1 MIMALEFRDQTSG
14 QRPSGRRSP
23 HNGTGIQQGYGETWQ
38 PGVGYGYPGGS
49 APKKRRG
56 VGAAWIAVPVL
67 CVAAVVILLL
77 SGVLGGTSAP
87 LPETKPTPVE
97 TPEPGNEEKPAGE
110 LSAIREQAEKIIP
123 GYRCRYL
130 VQQLDDRMLEDFL
143 AIYQAVANFRT
154 EVEFPSSISMDEME
168 ALMTLIYGNC
178 PELFQIDGN
187 ATYYYNS
194 VDRDG
199 EKMVTGIS
207 ELSYHMD
214 EDTYRRAYQQ
224 CDRIVQEVVSGAA
237 GLSAREAEL
246 HAYRY
251 VTGHCVYDL
260 STPYCG
266 TPYGALV
273 EGRAKCDGT
282 GKTMQWILEQMGIVC
297 LSISGAPL
305 DGGNGHQW
313 NVAEIDGI
321 FYDLDATADLGN
333 QGDKL
338 LYGRFNVDNHLIRD
352 LYPIGDG
359 YLSCFT
365 IPGTD
370 SMSGSYHAR
379 NHTRVESDADC
390 GPILAQQFS
399 QVIQKNG
406 GSFAIQLAQSAQVD
420 ELSRIFGKWEGAER
434 FLKEYD
440 VSLQGFGYYS
450 LTQPETNVYQFT
462 VYRDS

>member
-1 MIMALEFRDQTSG
+1 
-14 QRPSGRRSP
+14 
-23 HNGTGIQQGYGETWQ
+23 
-38 PGVGYGYPGGS
+38 
-49 APKKRRG
+49 
-56 VGAAWIAVPVL
+56 
-67 CVAAVVILLL
+67 
-77 SGVLGGTSAP
+77 
-87 LPETKPTPVE
+87 
-97 TPEPGNEEKPAGE
+97 
-110 LSAIREQAEKIIP
+110 
-123 GYRCRYL
+123 
-130 VQQLDDRMLEDFL
+130 
-143 AIYQAVANFRT
+143 
-154 EVEFPSSISMDEME
+154 
-168 ALMTLIYGNC
+168 
-178 PELFQIDGN
+178 
-187 ATYYYNS
+187 
-194 VDRDG
+194 
-199 EKMVTGIS
+199 
-207 ELSYHMD
+207 
-214 EDTYRRAYQQ
+214 
-224 CDRIVQEVVSGAA
+224 
-237 GLSAREAEL
+237 
-246 HAYRY
+246 
-251 VTGHCVYDL
+251 
-260 STPYCG
+260 
-266 TPYGALV
+266 
-273 EGRAKCDGT
+273 
-282 GKTMQWILEQMGIVC
+282 MQWILEQMGIVC

-321 FYDLDATADLGN
+321 FYVLDATADLGN

-420 ELSRIFGKWEGAER
+420 ELSRIFGKWEDAER
-434 FLKEYD
+434 FLKEYG

>member
-1 MIMALEFRDQTSG
+1 MKLDIRTLSASLVAGFVSWYLCAGIYNKNADSMWTPLLVALFFLVLAAITCLVVRLTT
-14 QRPSGRRSP
+14 GRR
-23 HNGTGIQQGYGETWQ
+23 TRFMQFKGIGQIMTMLA
-38 PGVGYGYPGGS
+38 VG
-49 APKKRRG
+49 
-56 VGAAWIAVPVL
+56 
-67 CVAAVVILLL
+67 
-77 SGVLGGTSAP
+77 
-87 LPETKPTPVE
+87 
-97 TPEPGNEEKPAGE
+97 
-110 LSAIREQAEKIIP
+110 
-123 GYRCRYL
+123 L
-130 VQQLDDRMLEDFL
+130 V
-143 AIYQAVANFRT
+143 
-154 EVEFPSSISMDEME
+154 

-420 ELSRIFGKWEGAER
+420 ELSRIFGKWEGTER
-434 FLKEYD
+434 FLKEYG

>member
-1 MIMALEFRDQTSG
+1 MKLDIRTLSASLVAGFVSWYLCAGIYNKNADSMWTPLLMALLFLVLAAITCLVVRLTT
-14 QRPSGRRSP
+14 GRR
-23 HNGTGIQQGYGETWQ
+23 TRFMQFKGIGQIMTMLA
-38 PGVGYGYPGGS
+38 VG
-49 APKKRRG
+49 
-56 VGAAWIAVPVL
+56 
-67 CVAAVVILLL
+67 
-77 SGVLGGTSAP
+77 
-87 LPETKPTPVE
+87 
-97 TPEPGNEEKPAGE
+97 
-110 LSAIREQAEKIIP
+110 
-123 GYRCRYL
+123 L
-130 VQQLDDRMLEDFL
+130 V
-143 AIYQAVANFRT
+143 
-154 EVEFPSSISMDEME
+154 

-237 GLSAREAEL
+237 GLSTREAEL

-266 TPYGALV
+266 TLYGALV
-273 EGRAKCDGT
+273 EGRTKCDGT

-379 NHTRVESDADC
+379 NHTRSGCYMASFRHNGIRYVAHIPTPNNSIKTSWNRAVKNQIIDNVVLFKPTEGLARIPGTIGIWGIITFNDRCYRLDVNENAPPSQAIR
-390 GPILAQQFS
+390 GQRIFNSIPRNPILTEIPPIA
-399 QVIQKNG
+399 G
-406 GSFAIQLAQSAQVD
+406 GQM
-420 ELSRIFGKWEGAER
+420 
-434 FLKEYD
+434 
-440 VSLQGFGYYS
+440 
-450 LTQPETNVYQFT
+450 P
-462 VYRDS
+462 

>member
-1 MIMALEFRDQTSG
+1 MKLDIRTLSASLVAGFVSWYLCAGIYNKNADSMWTPLLMALLFLVLAAITCLVVHLTT
-14 QRPSGRRSP
+14 GRR
-23 HNGTGIQQGYGETWQ
+23 TRFMQFKGIGQIMTMLA
-38 PGVGYGYPGGS
+38 VG
-49 APKKRRG
+49 
-56 VGAAWIAVPVL
+56 
-67 CVAAVVILLL
+67 
-77 SGVLGGTSAP
+77 
-87 LPETKPTPVE
+87 
-97 TPEPGNEEKPAGE
+97 
-110 LSAIREQAEKIIP
+110 
-123 GYRCRYL
+123 L
-130 VQQLDDRMLEDFL
+130 V
-143 AIYQAVANFRT
+143 
-154 EVEFPSSISMDEME
+154 

-379 NHTRVESDADC
+379 NHTRVESNADC

-434 FLKEYD
+434 FLKEYG

>member
-1 MIMALEFRDQTSG
+1 MKLDIRTLSASLVAGFVSWYLCAGIYNKNADSMWTPLLVALFFLVLAAITCLVVRLTT
-14 QRPSGRRSP
+14 GRR
-23 HNGTGIQQGYGETWQ
+23 TRFMQFKGIGQIMTMLA
-38 PGVGYGYPGGS
+38 VG
-49 APKKRRG
+49 
-56 VGAAWIAVPVL
+56 
-67 CVAAVVILLL
+67 
-77 SGVLGGTSAP
+77 
-87 LPETKPTPVE
+87 
-97 TPEPGNEEKPAGE
+97 
-110 LSAIREQAEKIIP
+110 
-123 GYRCRYL
+123 L
-130 VQQLDDRMLEDFL
+130 V
-143 AIYQAVANFRT
+143 
-154 EVEFPSSISMDEME
+154 

-187 ATYYYNS
+187 ETYYYNS
-194 VDRDG
+194 VDRNG

-370 SMSGSYHAR
+370 SMSGSYHAH

-434 FLKEYD
+434 FLKEYG

>member
-1 MIMALEFRDQTSG
+1 MKLDIRTLSASLVAGFVSWYLCAGIYNKNADSMWTPLLVALLFLVLAAITCLVVHLTT
-14 QRPSGRRSP
+14 GRR
-23 HNGTGIQQGYGETWQ
+23 TRFMQFKGIGQIMTMLA
-38 PGVGYGYPGGS
+38 VG
-49 APKKRRG
+49 
-56 VGAAWIAVPVL
+56 
-67 CVAAVVILLL
+67 
-77 SGVLGGTSAP
+77 
-87 LPETKPTPVE
+87 
-97 TPEPGNEEKPAGE
+97 
-110 LSAIREQAEKIIP
+110 
-123 GYRCRYL
+123 L
-130 VQQLDDRMLEDFL
+130 V
-143 AIYQAVANFRT
+143 
-154 EVEFPSSISMDEME
+154 

-379 NHTRVESDADC
+379 NNTRVESDADC

-434 FLKEYD
+434 FLKEYG

>member
-1 MIMALEFRDQTSG
+1 MKLDIRTLSASLGAGFVSWYLCAGIYNKNADSMWTPLLVALFFLVLAAITCLVVHLTT
-14 QRPSGRRSP
+14 GRR
-23 HNGTGIQQGYGETWQ
+23 TRFMQFKGIGQIMTMLA
-38 PGVGYGYPGGS
+38 VG
-49 APKKRRG
+49 
-56 VGAAWIAVPVL
+56 
-67 CVAAVVILLL
+67 
-77 SGVLGGTSAP
+77 
-87 LPETKPTPVE
+87 
-97 TPEPGNEEKPAGE
+97 
-110 LSAIREQAEKIIP
+110 
-123 GYRCRYL
+123 L
-130 VQQLDDRMLEDFL
+130 V
-143 AIYQAVANFRT
+143 
-154 EVEFPSSISMDEME
+154 

-237 GLSAREAEL
+237 GLSEREAEL

-420 ELSRIFGKWEGAER
+420 ELSRIFGKWEGTER
-434 FLKEYD
+434 FLKEYG

>member
-1 MIMALEFRDQTSG
+1 MKLDIRTLSASLVAGFVSWYLCAGIYNKNADSMWTPLLMALLFLVLAAITCLVVRLTT
-14 QRPSGRRSP
+14 GRR
-23 HNGTGIQQGYGETWQ
+23 TRFMQFKGIGQIMTMLA
-38 PGVGYGYPGGS
+38 VG
-49 APKKRRG
+49 
-56 VGAAWIAVPVL
+56 
-67 CVAAVVILLL
+67 
-77 SGVLGGTSAP
+77 
-87 LPETKPTPVE
+87 
-97 TPEPGNEEKPAGE
+97 
-110 LSAIREQAEKIIP
+110 
-123 GYRCRYL
+123 L
-130 VQQLDDRMLEDFL
+130 V
-143 AIYQAVANFRT
+143 
-154 EVEFPSSISMDEME
+154 

-237 GLSAREAEL
+237 GLSTREAEL

-266 TPYGALV
+266 TLYGALV
-273 EGRAKCDGT
+273 EGRTKCDGT

-406 GSFAIQLAQSAQVD
+406 GSFVIQLAQSAQVD
-420 ELSRIFGKWEGAER
+420 ELSRIFGNGRMLSA
-434 FLKEYD
+434 
-440 VSLQGFGYYS
+440 S
-450 LTQPETNVYQFT
+450 
-462 VYRDS
+462 

>member
-1 MIMALEFRDQTSG
+1 MKLDIRTLSASLVAGFVSWYMCAGIYNKNADSMWTPLLMALLFLVLAAITCLVVRLTT
-14 QRPSGRRSP
+14 GRR
-23 HNGTGIQQGYGETWQ
+23 TRFMQFKGIGQIMTMLA
-38 PGVGYGYPGGS
+38 VG
-49 APKKRRG
+49 
-56 VGAAWIAVPVL
+56 
-67 CVAAVVILLL
+67 
-77 SGVLGGTSAP
+77 
-87 LPETKPTPVE
+87 
-97 TPEPGNEEKPAGE
+97 
-110 LSAIREQAEKIIP
+110 
-123 GYRCRYL
+123 L
-130 VQQLDDRMLEDFL
+130 V
-143 AIYQAVANFRT
+143 
-154 EVEFPSSISMDEME
+154 
-168 ALMTLIYGNC
+168 ALMVLIYGNC

-321 FYDLDATADLGN
+321 FYDLDATADLEN

-420 ELSRIFGKWEGAER
+420 ELSRIFGKWEDAER
-434 FLKEYD
+434 FLKEYG

>member
-1 MIMALEFRDQTSG
+1 MKLDIRTLSASLVAGFVSWYLCAGIYNKNADSMWTPLLVALFFLVLAAITCLVVRLTT
-14 QRPSGRRSP
+14 GRR
-23 HNGTGIQQGYGETWQ
+23 TRFMQFKGIGQIMTMLA
-38 PGVGYGYPGGS
+38 VG
-49 APKKRRG
+49 
-56 VGAAWIAVPVL
+56 
-67 CVAAVVILLL
+67 
-77 SGVLGGTSAP
+77 
-87 LPETKPTPVE
+87 
-97 TPEPGNEEKPAGE
+97 
-110 LSAIREQAEKIIP
+110 
-123 GYRCRYL
+123 L
-130 VQQLDDRMLEDFL
+130 V
-143 AIYQAVANFRT
+143 
-154 EVEFPSSISMDEME
+154 

-237 GLSAREAEL
+237 GLSEREAEL

-370 SMSGSYHAR
+370 SMSCSYHAR

-406 GSFAIQLAQSAQVD
+406 GGFAIQLAQSAQVD
-420 ELSRIFGKWEGAER
+420 ELSRIFGKWEGTER
-434 FLKEYD
+434 FLKEYG

>member
-1 MIMALEFRDQTSG
+1 
-14 QRPSGRRSP
+14 
-23 HNGTGIQQGYGETWQ
+23 
-38 PGVGYGYPGGS
+38 
-49 APKKRRG
+49 
-56 VGAAWIAVPVL
+56 
-67 CVAAVVILLL
+67 
-77 SGVLGGTSAP
+77 
-87 LPETKPTPVE
+87 
-97 TPEPGNEEKPAGE
+97 
-110 LSAIREQAEKIIP
+110 
-123 GYRCRYL
+123 
-130 VQQLDDRMLEDFL
+130 
-143 AIYQAVANFRT
+143 
-154 EVEFPSSISMDEME
+154 
-168 ALMTLIYGNC
+168 
-178 PELFQIDGN
+178 
-187 ATYYYNS
+187 
-194 VDRDG
+194 
-199 EKMVTGIS
+199 
-207 ELSYHMD
+207 
-214 EDTYRRAYQQ
+214 
-224 CDRIVQEVVSGAA
+224 
-237 GLSAREAEL
+237 
-246 HAYRY
+246 
-251 VTGHCVYDL
+251 
-260 STPYCG
+260 
-266 TPYGALV
+266 
-273 EGRAKCDGT
+273 
-282 GKTMQWILEQMGIVC
+282 MQWILEQMGIVC

-390 GPILAQQFS
+390 GPILAQQYS

-434 FLKEYD
+434 FLKEYG

>member
-1 MIMALEFRDQTSG
+1 MKLDIRTLSASLVAGFVSWYLCAGIYNKNADSMWTPLLMALLFLVLAAITCLVVRLTTGWRTRFMQFKGIG
-14 QRPSGRRSP
+14 QIM
-23 HNGTGIQQGYGETWQ
+23 TMLA
-38 PGVGYGYPGGS
+38 VG
-49 APKKRRG
+49 
-56 VGAAWIAVPVL
+56 
-67 CVAAVVILLL
+67 
-77 SGVLGGTSAP
+77 
-87 LPETKPTPVE
+87 
-97 TPEPGNEEKPAGE
+97 
-110 LSAIREQAEKIIP
+110 
-123 GYRCRYL
+123 L
-130 VQQLDDRMLEDFL
+130 V
-143 AIYQAVANFRT
+143 
-154 EVEFPSSISMDEME
+154 

-178 PELFQIDGN
+178 PELFQIDDN

-207 ELSYHMD
+207 GLSYHMD

-237 GLSAREAEL
+237 GLSEREAEL

-352 LYPIGDG
+352 IYPIRDG

-365 IPGTD
+365 VPGTD

-434 FLKEYD
+434 FLKEYG

>member
-1 MIMALEFRDQTSG
+1 LKLDIRTLSASLVAGFVSWYLCAGIYNKNADSMWTPLLMALLFLVLAAITCLVVHLTT
-14 QRPSGRRSP
+14 GRR
-23 HNGTGIQQGYGETWQ
+23 TRFMQFKGIGQIMTMLA
-38 PGVGYGYPGGS
+38 VG
-49 APKKRRG
+49 
-56 VGAAWIAVPVL
+56 
-67 CVAAVVILLL
+67 
-77 SGVLGGTSAP
+77 
-87 LPETKPTPVE
+87 
-97 TPEPGNEEKPAGE
+97 
-110 LSAIREQAEKIIP
+110 
-123 GYRCRYL
+123 L
-130 VQQLDDRMLEDFL
+130 V
-143 AIYQAVANFRT
+143 
-154 EVEFPSSISMDEME
+154 

-390 GPILAQQFS
+390 GPILAQQFT

-434 FLKEYD
+434 FLKEYG

>member
-1 MIMALEFRDQTSG
+1 MKLDIRTLSASLVAGFVSWYLCAGIYNKNADSMWTPLLMALLFLVLAAITCLVVRLTT
-14 QRPSGRRSP
+14 GRR
-23 HNGTGIQQGYGETWQ
+23 TRFMQFKGIGQIMTMLA
-38 PGVGYGYPGGS
+38 VG
-49 APKKRRG
+49 
-56 VGAAWIAVPVL
+56 
-67 CVAAVVILLL
+67 
-77 SGVLGGTSAP
+77 
-87 LPETKPTPVE
+87 
-97 TPEPGNEEKPAGE
+97 
-110 LSAIREQAEKIIP
+110 
-123 GYRCRYL
+123 L
-130 VQQLDDRMLEDFL
+130 V
-143 AIYQAVANFRT
+143 
-154 EVEFPSSISMDEME
+154 
-168 ALMTLIYGNC
+168 ALMVLIYGNC

-321 FYDLDATADLGN
+321 FYDLDATADLEN

-420 ELSRIFGKWEGAER
+420 ELSRIFGKWEDAER
-434 FLKEYD
+434 FLKEYG

>member
-1 MIMALEFRDQTSG
+1 MKLDIRTLSASLVAGFVSWYLCAGIYNKNADSMWTPLLMALLFLVLAAITCLVVHLTT
-14 QRPSGRRSP
+14 GRR
-23 HNGTGIQQGYGETWQ
+23 TRFMQFKGIGQIMTMLA
-38 PGVGYGYPGGS
+38 VG
-49 APKKRRG
+49 
-56 VGAAWIAVPVL
+56 
-67 CVAAVVILLL
+67 
-77 SGVLGGTSAP
+77 
-87 LPETKPTPVE
+87 
-97 TPEPGNEEKPAGE
+97 
-110 LSAIREQAEKIIP
+110 
-123 GYRCRYL
+123 L
-130 VQQLDDRMLEDFL
+130 V
-143 AIYQAVANFRT
+143 
-154 EVEFPSSISMDEME
+154 

-406 GSFAIQLAQSAQVD
+406 GSFAIQIAQSAQVD

-434 FLKEYD
+434 FLKEYG

>member
-1 MIMALEFRDQTSG
+1 MKLDIRTLSASLVAGFVSWYLCAGIYNKNADSMWTPLLMALLFLVLAAITCLVVHLTT
-14 QRPSGRRSP
+14 GRR
-23 HNGTGIQQGYGETWQ
+23 TRFMQFKGIGQIMTMLA
-38 PGVGYGYPGGS
+38 VG
-49 APKKRRG
+49 
-56 VGAAWIAVPVL
+56 
-67 CVAAVVILLL
+67 
-77 SGVLGGTSAP
+77 
-87 LPETKPTPVE
+87 
-97 TPEPGNEEKPAGE
+97 
-110 LSAIREQAEKIIP
+110 
-123 GYRCRYL
+123 L
-130 VQQLDDRMLEDFL
+130 V
-143 AIYQAVANFRT
+143 
-154 EVEFPSSISMDEME
+154 

-282 GKTMQWILEQMGIVC
+282 GKTMQWILEEMGIVC

-420 ELSRIFGKWEGAER
+420 ELSRIFGKWEGTER
-434 FLKEYD
+434 FLKEYG

>member
-1 MIMALEFRDQTSG
+1 MKLDIRTLSASLVAGFVSWYLCAGIYNKNADSMWTPLLVALFFLVLAAITCLVVRLTT
-14 QRPSGRRSP
+14 GRR
-23 HNGTGIQQGYGETWQ
+23 TRFMQFKGIGQIMTMLA
-38 PGVGYGYPGGS
+38 VG
-49 APKKRRG
+49 
-56 VGAAWIAVPVL
+56 
-67 CVAAVVILLL
+67 
-77 SGVLGGTSAP
+77 
-87 LPETKPTPVE
+87 
-97 TPEPGNEEKPAGE
+97 
-110 LSAIREQAEKIIP
+110 
-123 GYRCRYL
+123 L
-130 VQQLDDRMLEDFL
+130 V
-143 AIYQAVANFRT
+143 
-154 EVEFPSSISMDEME
+154 

-237 GLSAREAEL
+237 GLSEREAEL

-282 GKTMQWILEQMGIVC
+282 GKTMQWILVQMGIVC

-420 ELSRIFGKWEGAER
+420 ELSRIFGKWEGTER
-434 FLKEYD
+434 FLKEYG

>member
-1 MIMALEFRDQTSG
+1 MKLDIRTLSASLVAGFVSWYLCAGIYNKNADSMWTPLLMALLFLVLAAITCLVMHLTT
-14 QRPSGRRSP
+14 GRR
-23 HNGTGIQQGYGETWQ
+23 TRFMQFKGIGQIMTMLA
-38 PGVGYGYPGGS
+38 VG
-49 APKKRRG
+49 
-56 VGAAWIAVPVL
+56 
-67 CVAAVVILLL
+67 
-77 SGVLGGTSAP
+77 
-87 LPETKPTPVE
+87 
-97 TPEPGNEEKPAGE
+97 
-110 LSAIREQAEKIIP
+110 
-123 GYRCRYL
+123 L
-130 VQQLDDRMLEDFL
+130 V
-143 AIYQAVANFRT
+143 
-154 EVEFPSSISMDEME
+154 

-434 FLKEYD
+434 FLKEYG

>member
-1 MIMALEFRDQTSG
+1 MKLDIRTLSASLVAGFVSWYLCAGIYNKNADSMWTPLLVALFFLVLAAITCLVVHLTT
-14 QRPSGRRSP
+14 GRR
-23 HNGTGIQQGYGETWQ
+23 TRFMQFKGIGQIMTMLA
-38 PGVGYGYPGGS
+38 VG
-49 APKKRRG
+49 
-56 VGAAWIAVPVL
+56 
-67 CVAAVVILLL
+67 
-77 SGVLGGTSAP
+77 
-87 LPETKPTPVE
+87 
-97 TPEPGNEEKPAGE
+97 
-110 LSAIREQAEKIIP
+110 
-123 GYRCRYL
+123 L
-130 VQQLDDRMLEDFL
+130 V
-143 AIYQAVANFRT
+143 
-154 EVEFPSSISMDEME
+154 

-399 QVIQKNG
+399 QMIQKNG

-420 ELSRIFGKWEGAER
+420 ELSRIFGKWEDAER
-434 FLKEYD
+434 FLKEYG

>member
-1 MIMALEFRDQTSG
+1 MKLDIRTLSASLVAGFVSWYLCAGIYNKNADSMWTPLLVALFFLVLAAITCLVVHLTT
-14 QRPSGRRSP
+14 GRR
-23 HNGTGIQQGYGETWQ
+23 TRFMQFKGIGQIMTMLA
-38 PGVGYGYPGGS
+38 VG
-49 APKKRRG
+49 
-56 VGAAWIAVPVL
+56 
-67 CVAAVVILLL
+67 
-77 SGVLGGTSAP
+77 
-87 LPETKPTPVE
+87 
-97 TPEPGNEEKPAGE
+97 
-110 LSAIREQAEKIIP
+110 
-123 GYRCRYL
+123 L
-130 VQQLDDRMLEDFL
+130 V
-143 AIYQAVANFRT
+143 
-154 EVEFPSSISMDEME
+154 

-237 GLSAREAEL
+237 GLSEREAEL

-420 ELSRIFGKWEGAER
+420 ELSRIFGKWEGTER
-434 FLKEYD
+434 FLKEYG

>member
-1 MIMALEFRDQTSG
+1 MKLDIRTLSASLVAGFVSWYLCAGIYNKNADSMWTPLLVALFFLVLAAITCLVVRLTT
-14 QRPSGRRSP
+14 GRR
-23 HNGTGIQQGYGETWQ
+23 TRFMQFKGIGQIMTMLA
-38 PGVGYGYPGGS
+38 VG
-49 APKKRRG
+49 
-56 VGAAWIAVPVL
+56 
-67 CVAAVVILLL
+67 
-77 SGVLGGTSAP
+77 
-87 LPETKPTPVE
+87 
-97 TPEPGNEEKPAGE
+97 
-110 LSAIREQAEKIIP
+110 
-123 GYRCRYL
+123 L
-130 VQQLDDRMLEDFL
+130 V
-143 AIYQAVANFRT
+143 
-154 EVEFPSSISMDEME
+154 

-178 PELFQIDGN
+178 PEPFQIDGN

-237 GLSAREAEL
+237 GLSEREAEL

-420 ELSRIFGKWEGAER
+420 ELSRIFGKWEGTER
-434 FLKEYD
+434 FLKEYG

>member
-1 MIMALEFRDQTSG
+1 MKLDIRTLSASLVAGFVSWYLCAGIYNKNADSMWTPLLMALLFLVLAAITCLVVHLTT
-14 QRPSGRRSP
+14 GRR
-23 HNGTGIQQGYGETWQ
+23 TRFMQFKGIGQIMTMLA
-38 PGVGYGYPGGS
+38 VG
-49 APKKRRG
+49 
-56 VGAAWIAVPVL
+56 
-67 CVAAVVILLL
+67 
-77 SGVLGGTSAP
+77 
-87 LPETKPTPVE
+87 
-97 TPEPGNEEKPAGE
+97 
-110 LSAIREQAEKIIP
+110 
-123 GYRCRYL
+123 L
-130 VQQLDDRMLEDFL
+130 V
-143 AIYQAVANFRT
+143 
-154 EVEFPSSISMDEME
+154 

-333 QGDKL
+333 QGYKL

-390 GPILAQQFS
+390 GPILAQQFT

-434 FLKEYD
+434 FLKEYG

>member
-1 MIMALEFRDQTSG
+1 MKLDIRTLSASLVAGFVSWYLCAGIYNKNADSMWTPLLMALLFLVLAAITCLVVHLTT
-14 QRPSGRRSP
+14 GRR
-23 HNGTGIQQGYGETWQ
+23 TRFMQFKGIGQIMTMLA
-38 PGVGYGYPGGS
+38 VG
-49 APKKRRG
+49 
-56 VGAAWIAVPVL
+56 
-67 CVAAVVILLL
+67 
-77 SGVLGGTSAP
+77 
-87 LPETKPTPVE
+87 
-97 TPEPGNEEKPAGE
+97 
-110 LSAIREQAEKIIP
+110 
-123 GYRCRYL
+123 L
-130 VQQLDDRMLEDFL
+130 V
-143 AIYQAVANFRT
+143 
-154 EVEFPSSISMDEME
+154 

-224 CDRIVQEVVSGAA
+224 CDRIVQEVISGAA

-434 FLKEYD
+434 FLKEYG

>member
-1 MIMALEFRDQTSG
+1 MKLDIRTLSASLVAGFVSWYLCAGIYNKNADSMWTPLLVALFFLVLAAITCLVVHLTT
-14 QRPSGRRSP
+14 GRR
-23 HNGTGIQQGYGETWQ
+23 TRFMQFKGIGQIMTMLA
-38 PGVGYGYPGGS
+38 VG
-49 APKKRRG
+49 
-56 VGAAWIAVPVL
+56 
-67 CVAAVVILLL
+67 
-77 SGVLGGTSAP
+77 
-87 LPETKPTPVE
+87 
-97 TPEPGNEEKPAGE
+97 
-110 LSAIREQAEKIIP
+110 
-123 GYRCRYL
+123 L
-130 VQQLDDRMLEDFL
+130 V
-143 AIYQAVANFRT
+143 
-154 EVEFPSSISMDEME
+154 
-168 ALMTLIYGNC
+168 ALMSLIYGNC

-434 FLKEYD
+434 FLKEYG

>member
-1 MIMALEFRDQTSG
+1 MKLDIRTLSASLVAGFVSWYLCAGIYNKNADSMWTPLLVALFFLVLAAITCLVVHLTT
-14 QRPSGRRSP
+14 GRR
-23 HNGTGIQQGYGETWQ
+23 TRFMQFKGIGQIMTMLA
-38 PGVGYGYPGGS
+38 VG
-49 APKKRRG
+49 
-56 VGAAWIAVPVL
+56 
-67 CVAAVVILLL
+67 
-77 SGVLGGTSAP
+77 
-87 LPETKPTPVE
+87 
-97 TPEPGNEEKPAGE
+97 
-110 LSAIREQAEKIIP
+110 
-123 GYRCRYL
+123 L
-130 VQQLDDRMLEDFL
+130 V
-143 AIYQAVANFRT
+143 
-154 EVEFPSSISMDEME
+154 

-237 GLSAREAEL
+237 GLSTREAEL

-420 ELSRIFGKWEGAER
+420 ELSRIFGKWEGTER
-434 FLKEYD
+434 FLKEYG

>member
-1 MIMALEFRDQTSG
+1 MKLDIRTLSASLVAGFVSWYLCAGIYNKNADSMWTSLLVALFFLVLAAITCLVVHLTT
-14 QRPSGRRSP
+14 GRR
-23 HNGTGIQQGYGETWQ
+23 TRFMQFKGIGQIMTMLA
-38 PGVGYGYPGGS
+38 VG
-49 APKKRRG
+49 
-56 VGAAWIAVPVL
+56 
-67 CVAAVVILLL
+67 
-77 SGVLGGTSAP
+77 
-87 LPETKPTPVE
+87 
-97 TPEPGNEEKPAGE
+97 
-110 LSAIREQAEKIIP
+110 
-123 GYRCRYL
+123 L
-130 VQQLDDRMLEDFL
+130 V
-143 AIYQAVANFRT
+143 
-154 EVEFPSSISMDEME
+154 

-406 GSFAIQLAQSAQVD
+406 GSFAIQLAQSAQLD
-420 ELSRIFGKWEGAER
+420 ELSRIFGKWEDAER
-434 FLKEYD
+434 FLKEYG

>member
-1 MIMALEFRDQTSG
+1 MKLDIRT
-14 QRPSGRRSP
+14 
-23 HNGTGIQQGYGETWQ
+23 
-38 PGVGYGYPGGS
+38 
-49 APKKRRG
+49 
-56 VGAAWIAVPVL
+56 
-67 CVAAVVILLL
+67 
-77 SGVLGGTSAP
+77 
-87 LPETKPTPVE
+87 
-97 TPEPGNEEKPAGE
+97 
-110 LSAIREQAEKIIP
+110 LSASLVA
-123 GYRCRYL
+123 GFVSWYL
-130 VQQLDDRMLEDFL
+130 C
-143 AIYQAVANFRT
+143 AGIYNKNAD
-154 EVEFPSSISMDEME
+154 SMWTPLLV

-187 ATYYYNS
+187 ETYYYNS

-282 GKTMQWILEQMGIVC
+282 GKTMQWILEQMGIAC

-420 ELSRIFGKWEGAER
+420 ELSRIFGKWEDAER
-434 FLKEYD
+434 FLKEYG

>member
-1 MIMALEFRDQTSG
+1 MKLDIRTLSASLVAGFVSWYLCAGIYNKNADSMWTPLLVALFFLVLAAITCLVVHLTT
-14 QRPSGRRSP
+14 GRR
-23 HNGTGIQQGYGETWQ
+23 TRFMQFKGIGQIMTMLA
-38 PGVGYGYPGGS
+38 VG
-49 APKKRRG
+49 
-56 VGAAWIAVPVL
+56 
-67 CVAAVVILLL
+67 
-77 SGVLGGTSAP
+77 
-87 LPETKPTPVE
+87 
-97 TPEPGNEEKPAGE
+97 
-110 LSAIREQAEKIIP
+110 
-123 GYRCRYL
+123 L
-130 VQQLDDRMLEDFL
+130 V
-143 AIYQAVANFRT
+143 
-154 EVEFPSSISMDEME
+154 

-390 GPILAQQFS
+390 GPILAQQFT

-434 FLKEYD
+434 FLKEYG